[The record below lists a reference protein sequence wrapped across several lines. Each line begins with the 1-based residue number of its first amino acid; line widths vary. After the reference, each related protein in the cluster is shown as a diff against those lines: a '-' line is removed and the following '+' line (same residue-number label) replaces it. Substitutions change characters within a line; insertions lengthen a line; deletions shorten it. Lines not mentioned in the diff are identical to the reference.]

1 VASGTKTAKVE
12 LNKGTSVV
20 RLWFQANCHL
30 MLTWLP
36 ELQKII
42 EKFEDVVGQCSFIQ
56 ANPR

>member
-1 VASGTKTAKVE
+1 M
-12 LNKGTSVV
+12 